1 MLSYIYCGI
10 SKFNVSTLYIEP
22 LIKYLLATTVPVPDE
37 KFRLLGKDKFL
48 VILDYK
54 ALVAP
59 LTDLTS
65 KCYTFIDPKR
75 LQASKWSEL

>member
-37 KFRLLGKDKFL
+37 KFRLFGK
-48 VILDYK
+48 
-54 ALVAP
+54 A
-59 LTDLTS
+59 
-65 KCYTFIDPKR
+65 
-75 LQASKWSEL
+75 